1 MRSAALRRLGEDRHS
16 YCMGEQNDLGRAP
29 AEIVK
34 LHKEDSLTKV
44 ASLVKGLAG
53 PDYHKARSAVAQ

>member
-1 MRSAALRRLGEDRHS
+1 
-16 YCMGEQNDLGRAP
+16 MGEQNDLGRAP

-34 LHKEDSLTKV
+34 FQKEDSRTKV